1 MSTVQASPET
11 VQAYR
16 RGVILVL
23 LGSVCASWLGLG
35 VRIVESATAWQILAY
50 RSLGLAIF
58 LLAFIA
64 VRNRGELSGAFRH
77 AGPASLIGGLG
88 LAAAFSGII
97 VAIEQATVANAMFL
111 LAVAPFLAAVL
122 GRLVLGER
130 VRSATR
136 LAIVCAFAGVAIM
149 VAEGIG
155 FGFLW
160 GNIAGLV
167 AALGFATFIV
177 ALRWGHLTDMLPV
190 SVIGGVI
197 GLIIAVSVCMITG
210 DGLAISTHDLIWSLA
225 MGVFQLG
232 LALILFTFG
241 ARSVPAADMSL
252 LGMTEV
258 ILGPLWVWL
267 VFGETA
273 GLFTLAGGAL
283 LLAAIAGDALTG
295 IRDRKLAAKQ
305 RRGLGENSEEISR
318 RIQ

>member
-1 MSTVQASPET
+1 MNTMPGTPES

-16 RGVILVL
+16 RGMILVL

-35 VRIVESATAWQILAY
+35 VRMTESATAWQILAY
-50 RSLGLAIF
+50 RSLGLAVF

-64 VRNRGELSGAFRH
+64 IRSRGNLIGAFRH
-77 AGPASLIGGLG
+77 AGFAALTGGLG

-97 VAIEQATVANAMFL
+97 VAIERATVANAMFL
-111 LAVAPFLAAVL
+111 LATAPFLAAIL

-130 VRSATR
+130 VRDATW
-136 LAIVCAFAGVAIM
+136 LAILCAFAGVTIM

-155 FGFLW
+155 FGHLW
-160 GNIAGLV
+160 GNVAGMV

-177 ALRWGHLTDMLPV
+177 VLRWGHLTDMLPV
-190 SVIGGVI
+190 NVIGGVI
-197 GLIIAVSVCMITG
+197 GVIIAVGVCTATG
-210 DGLAISTHDLIWSLA
+210 DGLAISTHDVILSLA

-232 LALILFTFG
+232 LAVILFTLG
-241 ARSVPAADMSL
+241 SRTVPAADMSL

-258 ILGPLWVWL
+258 VLGPFWVWL
-267 VFGETA
+267 VVGETA
-273 GLFTLAGGAL
+273 GLLTLIGGAL

-295 IRDRKLAAKQ
+295 IRERRLAMAQ
-305 RRGLGENSEEISR
+305 RRGPAEISGKSSG